1 MTERVMLS
9 NLSERTA
16 YGVSRLRKDIM
27 KTIPELYVEEMTEMI
42 HFQALPCSH
51 VTGYEVIFYMD

>member
-9 NLSERTA
+9 YLSERTA

-27 KTIPELYVEEMTEMI
+27 KTIPELYVEEMI

-51 VTGYEVIFYMD
+51 VTGYEVIFYKDWLR